1 MTATGTKEWS
11 GDTIGNGPRLRP
23 GAASAAMKAREFV
36 RALDVRL
43 AELRPAHNEVAP
55 GSELGIAWMS
65 LIGCVARTEM
75 RADELLAAAQPFA
88 ATKNRPFVRRP
99 PASG

>member
-1 MTATGTKEWS
+1 MNDTTREWTGS
-11 GDTIGNGPRLRP
+11 GISAGPKARP
-23 GAASAAMKAREFV
+23 QVASAALKALELV
-36 RALDVRL
+36 RGLDVRL

-55 GSELGIAWMS
+55 GSELGLAWQVLVGS
-65 LIGCVARTEM
+65 VARTEM